1 LFLLKE
7 FGKIVTGKKKEKEA
21 AKKLID
27 WRYRPLTEGSNPT
40 SFAKHRGFGWYFLQ
54 PSTVPLFLSKFY

>member
-7 FGKIVTGKKKEKEA
+7 FGKIVTGKKKEKKA

-27 WRYRPLTEGSNPT
+27 WRYRPLTGGSNPT
-40 SFAKHRGFGWYFLQ
+40 PCTIITKTYGGPFG
-54 PSTVPLFLSKFY
+54 